1 MGTFSHGLV
10 YVGPNLDL
18 VTESVFLVCGSFCS
32 LQNIA
37 GIGADAWVLS
47 DVGKLEWILSELDVL
62 IEVEDIMWILNN
74 NSAVRDNIQV
84 EVEVLILAIVRLII
98 WDGFLLSFELIHCN
112 LSWLMSAIESD
123 CILSH
128 F

>member
-18 VTESVFLVCGSFCS
+18 ATESVFLVCGSFCS

-112 LSWLMSAIESD
+112 LS
-123 CILSH
+123 
-128 F
+128 

>member
-1 MGTFSHGLV
+1 MTTFSHGLV

-47 DVGKLEWILSELDVL
+47 NVGKLE
-62 IEVEDIMWILNN
+62 
-74 NSAVRDNIQV
+74 Q
-84 EVEVLILAIVRLII
+84 ILAELEVSMFRLR
-98 WDGFLLSFELIHCN
+98 LKT
-112 LSWLMSAIESD
+112 
-123 CILSH
+123 
-128 F
+128 